1 VVASLLALLAS
12 LSWGTADF
20 WAGLEARKT
29 NVWTAALVGQGVA
42 ALVLVAALLV
52 TGPATPPAAALVPAV
67 LGGVMG
73 AAGALLQYRALALL
87 DMSVAS
93 PIVAG
98 AVLVPVLWGLAQGEQ
113 PSAVQMAGIVATVL
127 GIVLISRGPS
137 RNGGGE
143 TSGETAGRSR
153 SVTRTGVLVA
163 VGSAVTLGV
172 FLVALDYGEDAG
184 PLWTVTVARTVAW
197 VALALTAAGARPTV
211 RPRGRAL
218 AILIGV
224 GCLIA
229 TANIS
234 FASATTMGYLSIVA
248 VLGWLNPAVTIL
260 WARAV
265 LRERMRPLQVAAA
278 VLVFA
283 GIVCITLG

>member
-1 VVASLLALLAS
+1 VLASLLALLAS

-20 WAGLEARKT
+20 WAGLESRRT
-29 NVWTAALVGQGVA
+29 TVWTAALIGQGVA
-42 ALVLVAALLV
+42 ALALIVALLV
-52 TGPATPPAAALVPAV
+52 LAPETPPAAALVPAV
-67 LGGVMG
+67 LGGVAG

-98 AVLVPVLWGLAQGEQ
+98 AALVPVLWGLARGEQ
-113 PSAVQMAGIVATVL
+113 PSHLQIIGVAITLIGIVV
-127 GIVLISRGPS
+127 ISRGPS
-137 RNGGGE
+137 RHE
-143 TSGETAGRSR
+143 AKPRRADRAGI
-153 SVTRTGVLVA
+153 LVA
-163 VGSAVTLGV
+163 IGSAVTLGL
-172 FLVALDYGEDAG
+172 FLVAVDYGRGAG
-184 PLWTVTVARTVAW
+184 PLWTVTVARTVAIAAI
-197 VALALTAAGARPTV
+197 ALAAAVSRPAV

-218 AILIGV
+218 PILVGV
-224 GCLIA
+224 GLLIA
-229 TANIS
+229 TANLS

-265 LRERMRPLQVAAA
+265 LHERLRPLQVSAAA
-278 VLVFA
+278 FVFA

>member
-1 VVASLLALLAS
+1 VLASLLALVAS

-20 WAGLEARKT
+20 WAGLESRKT
-29 NVWTAALVGQGVA
+29 NAWTAALIGQGVA
-42 ALVLVAALLV
+42 ALALVVMLLV
-52 TGPATPPAAALVPAV
+52 LSPDTPAGAALVPAV
-67 LGGVMG
+67 LGGLMG

-98 AVLVPVLWGLAQGEQ
+98 AVLVPVLWGLARGEQ
-113 PSAVQMAGIVATVL
+113 PGTLQVAGIVMTLV
-127 GIVLISRGPS
+127 GIVVISRGPS
-137 RNGGGE
+137 VDEGE
-143 TSGETAGRSR
+143 PKHVDRA
-153 SVTRTGVLVA
+153 GVLVA
-163 VGSAVTLGV
+163 VGSAVTLGL
-172 FLVALDYGEDAG
+172 FLVALDYGEEAG

-197 VALALTAAGARPTV
+197 IALALAAVASRPTV

-218 AILIGV
+218 PILVGV
-224 GCLIA
+224 GLLIA
-229 TANIS
+229 TANVS

-265 LRERMRPLQVAAA
+265 LHERWRPLQVGAA

>member
-1 VVASLLALLAS
+1 MLASLLALLAS

-20 WAGLEARKT
+20 WAGLESRKT

-42 ALVLVAALLV
+42 ALALVAALLV
-52 TGPATPPAAALVPAV
+52 TGPGVPPAGALVPAV

-73 AAGALLQYRALALL
+73 AAGALLQYRALETL

-98 AVLVPVLWGLAQGEQ
+98 AALVPVLWGLARGEQ
-113 PSAVQMAGIVATVL
+113 PSALQMAGVVLTVA
-127 GIVLISRGPS
+127 GIVLISRGPAPGEGKS
-137 RNGGGE
+137 RP
-143 TSGETAGRSR
+143 
-153 SVTRTGVLVA
+153 VTRTGVLVA
-163 VGSAVTLGV
+163 VGSAVTLGL
-172 FLVALDYGEDAG
+172 FLVTLDYGEEAG
-184 PLWTVTVARTVAW
+184 PLWTVAVARTVAW
-197 VALALTAAGARPTV
+197 LAIALAATGARPRV
-211 RPRGRAL
+211 KPRGKAL

-229 TANIS
+229 AANIS

-260 WARAV
+260 WARA
-265 LRERMRPLQVAAA
+265 LLSERMRPMQVAAA
-278 VLVFA
+278 ALVFA

>member
-1 VVASLLALLAS
+1 MLASLLALLAS

-20 WAGLEARKT
+20 WAGLESRKT

-42 ALVLVAALLV
+42 ALVLVAALV
-52 TGPATPPAAALVPAV
+52 IDGPATPPAAALIPAV
-67 LGGVMG
+67 LGGVAG
-73 AAGALLQYRALALL
+73 GVGALLQYRALALL
-87 DMSVAS
+87 DMSIAS

-98 AVLVPVLWGLAQGEQ
+98 AVLVPLAWGLARGEQ
-113 PSAVQMAGIVATVL
+113 PSLLQVAGIAMTLV
-127 GIVLISRGPS
+127 GIVVISRGPS
-137 RNGGGE
+137 VDDGTRRRA
-143 TSGETAGRSR
+143 S
-153 SVTRTGVLVA
+153 RTGVLVA
-163 VGSAVTLGV
+163 AGSAVTLGLV
-172 FLVALDYGEDAG
+172 LVAFDYGDEAG
-184 PLWTVTVARTVAW
+184 PLWTVAVARTVAW
-197 VALALTAAGARPTV
+197 VAIALAATGARPSV
-211 RPRGRAL
+211 KPRGLAL
-218 AILIGV
+218 PILVGA

-278 VLVFA
+278 VLVFG